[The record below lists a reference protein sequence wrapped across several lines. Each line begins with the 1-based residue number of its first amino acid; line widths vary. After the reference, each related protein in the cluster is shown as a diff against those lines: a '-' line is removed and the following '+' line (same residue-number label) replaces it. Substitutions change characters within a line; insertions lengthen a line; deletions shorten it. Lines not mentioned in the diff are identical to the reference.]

1 LVIFASKLGKIMK
14 YKYGENE
21 YEITRYP
28 SSTNKSLIAWNSADE
43 LILNYISENEV
54 DASNSII
61 YNDHFGFLTTFLN
74 EFSPKVVIESKSQEK
89 AILQNINK
97 NEINSNSIEL
107 LTPFEKLEFNPKL
120 VIIKIPKSMDLFR
133 YYLEQLAEILDE
145 NATVICGFMTKY
157 FTPQI
162 LEVAN
167 EYFYE
172 IEQTKAVKKSRLLI
186 LKNVKSKLKEIN
198 VTEIKLNDS
207 EILKQYPGVFSS
219 KNIDYATQFLIEN
232 MNLREADSKIMDL
245 ASGNGIIA
253 YEMNK
258 KKPNCEIHL
267 VDNSFLAI
275 ESSKL
280 NLIGSN
286 FHFHYSDN
294 LDEFEEN
301 YFDFIISNPPFH
313 FEHETNIEIA
323 ISLFEQSVKLLKNDG
338 HLQVVANKHLNY
350 KTHLTKLFS
359 KVEFTAENEKFII
372 YEASL

>member
-1 LVIFASKLGKIMK
+1 MK
-14 YKYGENE
+14 YKYGESE

-43 LILNYISENEV
+43 LILNYISENKL

-61 YNDHFGFLTTFLN
+61 YNDHFGFLTTFLS
-74 EFSPKVVIESKSQEK
+74 EFNPKVVVESKSQEK
-89 AILQNINK
+89 AILKNINF
-97 NEINSNSIEL
+97 NGIASNNL
-107 LTPFEKLEFNPKL
+107 KFYTPFEKSDLHSKL
-120 VIIKIPKSMDLFR
+120 VIIKIPKSLDLFR
-133 YYLEQLAEILDE
+133 FYLEQLAEILDE
-145 NATVICGFMTKY
+145 NSAVICGFMTKY

-172 IEQTKAVKKSRLLI
+172 VEQTKAVNKSRLLI
-186 LKNVKSKLKEIN
+186 LKKAKLRLKETHIN
-198 VTEIKLNDS
+198 EIKLNDS
-207 EILKQYPGVFSS
+207 ESLKQYPGVFSS

-232 MNLREADSKIMDL
+232 MNLRETDSKIMDL

-258 KKPNCEIHL
+258 QKQNCEIHL

-286 FHFHYSDN
+286 FHFHYTDN

-359 KVEFTAENEKFII
+359 KVEITAENERFII